1 MVPSWS
7 QLEVKRRRGRRT
19 WQAKLLA
26 GGRVKQTGGVP
37 DREPEKMAAMS
48 DRQPGNRDAY
58 GYREGATAIV
68 LTPSRGQMLVCELR
82 SPFVPGAVLPSGG
95 LEPGEDVL
103 TAGLRE
109 LQEETGIVCDQLQVV
124 GVSQR
129 SFRYELTDE
138 QFDIWIAR
146 GSHFRGQQKRY
157 VVAKLLAPTELTPP
171 TEPAIKATKFI
182 ARSELPAVL
191 NHPEE
196 AIVIEQI
203 LADFGL

>member
-1 MVPSWS
+1 M
-7 QLEVKRRRGRRT
+7 
-19 WQAKLLA
+19 
-26 GGRVKQTGGVP
+26 KQTGGAP
-37 DREPEKMAAMS
+37 DRGPEKMVAMTERPLS
-48 DRQPGNRDAY
+48 NRDAY

-68 LTPSRGQMLVCELR
+68 LTPLQDQVLVCELR

-109 LQEETGIVCDQLQVV
+109 LQEETGIARNQLQII
-124 GVSQR
+124 GVSER

-157 VVAKLLAPTELTPP
+157 VVAKLLVSTELAPP

-182 ARSELPAVL
+182 ARAELPAVL